1 MRDKTNIKQK
11 GQTLMNTMTNE
22 KQGFIS
28 NFDIEKWKDDGIH
41 IKSFEDVDTGKMT
54 YYAII
59 PGKYNHDK
67 KDHPVRVWDN
77 FLEANMDRVEKG
89 YDTINKLGNFYD
101 HNGKMVTLFMPLGKM
116 TIQ

>member
-1 MRDKTNIKQK
+1 MKKEMTKTS
-11 GQTLMNTMTNE
+11 
-22 KQGFIS
+22 QGFIS
-28 NFDIEKWKDDGIH
+28 NFDIEKMKDDGIH

-59 PGKYNHDK
+59 PGKYNLDK